1 MGDDVRPIRPTR
13 ATADTELLG
22 DPTCRRF
29 VTALWEIAGGQ
40 LLVTPTVADELPGNV
55 RMSEGRYWEDVLAYE
70 REKGNQHYDGE
81 TYRRI
86 IAATKEAADAW
97 MRSELRGEG
106 SGALVTAAGL
116 DAETTRRVREIADR
130 IPRACFRRP
139 DQVNQKRDAR
149 IIGEAVTLGFT
160 LLSTQNLG
168 TIKDERTND
177 WLMAEGYARAPLI
190 TTIAQATRAL
200 YPAMPREPAALQAV
214 LGAAMPEAD
223 RGIERDLRA
232 VNTFIERLT
241 TSHAKEC
248 AVWAR
253 DGLEELEH
261 PGGMVRAVRQ
271 ALPART
277 RAAEDTRLRETRR
290 AAAGAGFRGFSP

>member
-1 MGDDVRPIRPTR
+1 MGNGVRPIRPTR

-29 VTALWEIAGGQ
+29 VTGLWEIAGGQ
-40 LLVTPTVADELPGNV
+40 LLVTPTVVDELPGNV
-55 RMSEGRYWEDVLAYE
+55 RMSEGRYWEDVLACE
-70 REKGNQHYDGE
+70 MEKANQHYDGE

-86 IAATKEAADAW
+86 IGNTKEAAGAW
-97 MRSELRGEG
+97 MRRELRGEG
-106 SGALVTAAGL
+106 SGAIIAATGL
-116 DAETTRRVREIADR
+116 DAETTRRVREIAER
-130 IPRACFRRP
+130 IPRGCFRRP
-139 DQVNQKRDAR
+139 DQPNRKRDAR

-200 YPAMPREPAALQAV
+200 YPAMTRERAALQAV
-214 LGAAMPEAD
+214 LGAAMPGHD

-232 VNTFIERLT
+232 IDTFIERLAA
-241 TSHAKEC
+241 SHAKEC

-253 DGLEELEH
+253 DGLEELEA
-261 PGGMVRAVRQ
+261 PGEMVRAVRQ
-271 ALPART
+271 ALPTRT

-290 AAAGAGFRGFSP
+290 AAADAGFRGFSP